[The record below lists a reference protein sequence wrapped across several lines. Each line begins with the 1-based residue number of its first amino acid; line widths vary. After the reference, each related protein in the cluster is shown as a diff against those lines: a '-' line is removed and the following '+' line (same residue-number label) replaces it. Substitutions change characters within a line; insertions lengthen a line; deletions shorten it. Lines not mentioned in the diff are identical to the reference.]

1 MYPVDGKNYFAVIHV
16 GLELC
21 ISHMYPYPNS
31 KDLGL
36 PGALLRECILKIP
49 LGNKQ

>member
-1 MYPVDGKNYFAVIHV
+1 MHPVEGKNRSVVINV
-16 GLELC
+16 RPERC

-36 PGALLRECILKIP
+36 PSALLRECILKIP